1 MSIVR
6 SFRRNLNRKTVAV
19 VLSGQGLEYVRSLDE
34 TVLSKVV
41 SFPDYYRENS
51 PVIRELDDQEI
62 LDQSR
67 EVEAQLGVSSV
78 NPYHYYDRDLR
89 KNGDWNHVIRRHL
102 LNLRFVAKLLVDARY
117 YFVRGENVTH
127 IGCLIQQ
134 AAHGLGHRYIRPS
147 NARLPNRLEFGS
159 RILGPNCG
167 MEAAY
172 DRIRSGATDDT
183 TKKAVEQADQWL
195 ASFLDNPSQPSWALR
210 NSRTRLHLSKRVY
223 QYAQIGLQRATRPLR
238 QSRDARRFDREARMT
253 GFPGAN
259 FVNQML
265 LPDLRRMLH
274 LRRSIFR
281 RAVSMEGDFVY
292 MPLQYSPEISTLVY
306 GYRYEDQMNLVR
318 TLAAYLPTGCRLLVK
333 DHMSMMGR
341 RPYAFYKELESFY
354 NVQVVSPSV
363 STFELLNKCRAVATN
378 TGTPGWEGFVMGKP
392 VLVFGDVFYRY
403 FPNVLGLE
411 FSQDMGEKIRS
422 YLDNFKADETVIRN
436 CVASYFASTYGCT
449 MVDIGEDTPPDK
461 VEEQADLF
469 AEACRWAVE
478 SLEDDFPIDWEH

>member
-1 MSIVR
+1 
-6 SFRRNLNRKTVAV
+6 
-19 VLSGQGLEYVRSLDE
+19 
-34 TVLSKVV
+34 
-41 SFPDYYRENS
+41 
-51 PVIRELDDQEI
+51 
-62 LDQSR
+62 
-67 EVEAQLGVSSV
+67 
-78 NPYHYYDRDLR
+78 
-89 KNGDWNHVIRRHL
+89 
-102 LNLRFVAKLLVDARY
+102 
-117 YFVRGENVTH
+117 
-127 IGCLIQQ
+127 
-134 AAHGLGHRYIRPS
+134 
-147 NARLPNRLEFGS
+147 
-159 RILGPNCG
+159 
-167 MEAAY
+167 
-172 DRIRSGATDDT
+172 
-183 TKKAVEQADQWL
+183 
-195 ASFLDNPSQPSWALR
+195 
-210 NSRTRLHLSKRVY
+210 
-223 QYAQIGLQRATRPLR
+223 
-238 QSRDARRFDREARMT
+238 
-253 GFPGAN
+253 
-259 FVNQML
+259 
-265 LPDLRRMLH
+265 
-274 LRRSIFR
+274 
-281 RAVSMEGDFVY
+281 
-292 MPLQYSPEISTLVY
+292 
-306 GYRYEDQMNLVR
+306 MNLVR